1 MAGQDARRMDA
12 ATGHLGPW
20 PWPERSTMGL
30 VTDLYQLTMLRAY
43 FQENLVG
50 EAVFSLFARRLPPG
64 RNYFLACGLETALRT
79 LEEFG
84 FTRSALDRLA
94 GLGLFPEPFLRRLEE
109 LRFTGDVHA
118 IPEGTPVFGNEPLLE
133 VVAPLPEAQVVETL
147 LLNQVH
153 FQTVAASKAVRVVA
167 AARGRTVVDFG
178 LRRMHGAEAGVMA
191 ARAFYV
197 AGVDATSN
205 VLAGLTWGIP
215 VSGTMAHSFV
225 QAHESELAAFRA
237 FARSYPE
244 AVLLIDT
251 YDTLEGARNVVRLA
265 GELGSGFQI
274 RGVRLDS
281 GDLGTLSREVRR
293 ILDAAGLAEVKVFAS
308 GGLDEHEIDRL
319 VSGGAPID
327 GFGVGTAMG
336 VSADAP
342 ALDMAYKLVA
352 YGGRGRIKLSPGKS
366 LLPGRKQVFRIER
379 DGVAQQDLLG
389 GFDEVAPGRPLLRPM
404 MCRGQRTPEGQKS
417 LEEARANAILEVAR
431 LPAPLR
437 GLDAVALPYPVQPT
451 SALLQARDRARSD
464 AALASRA

>member
-1 MAGQDARRMDA
+1 M
-12 ATGHLGPW
+12 
-20 PWPERSTMGL
+20 
-30 VTDLYQLTMLRAY
+30 
-43 FQENLVG
+43 
-50 EAVFSLFARRLPPG
+50 
-64 RNYFLACGLETALRT
+64 
-79 LEEFG
+79 
-84 FTRSALDRLA
+84 
-94 GLGLFPEPFLRRLEE
+94 
-109 LRFTGDVHA
+109 
-118 IPEGTPVFGNEPLLE
+118 
-133 VVAPLPEAQVVETL
+133 PEAQVVETL
-147 LLNQVH
+147 LLDQVH

-237 FARSYPE
+237 FVRSYPE

-251 YDTLEGARNVVRLA
+251 YNTLDGARNVVRLA
-265 GELGSGFQI
+265 RELGSGFHV

-281 GDLGTLSREVRR
+281 GDLGALSREVRR

-308 GGLDEHEIDRL
+308 GGLDEHEVDHL
-319 VSGGAPID
+319 VVEGAPID

-366 LLPGRKQVFRIER
+366 LLPGRKQVFRIEH
-379 DGVAQQDLLG
+379 DGVAQRDLLG
-389 GFDEVAPGRPLLRPM
+389 GPDEAAPGRPLLRPM
-404 MCRGQRTPEGQKS
+404 MCRGRRTPEGRVT
-417 LEEARANAILEVAR
+417 LEEARANAVLEVAR
-431 LPAPLR
+431 LPAALR
-437 GLDAVALPYPVQPT
+437 GLAAVGSPYPVQPT
-451 SALLQARDRARSD
+451 NALLQARDRATRD
-464 AALASRA
+464 ATAASQG